1 MDVSEGVCSAGERAW
16 RERRGVLR
24 ESEKYLTCTWLSSVC

>member
-1 MDVSEGVCSAGERAW
+1 MEGSEGVCSEGEREW

-24 ESEKYLTCTWLSSVC
+24 ESEKSLTCTWLSSVC